1 MAPLPYAG
9 PTALAGSKYA
19 PFSTRRA
26 PPAVPPA
33 VSSTQGTPTKSTIAT
48 KEQIAASHDESSL
61 DIAHNAGA
69 DLAIAQ
75 GNTLKEAVDKHAANF
90 SRTVSAT
97 VTNTRKLLELIREAL
112 KEDDAAALKT
122 VDDLWTE
129 LELLLEAAKGA
140 KDALPEFL
148 EKQRDNMALYHGAM
162 MNEAYQETQQEL
174 NLQHKKV
181 NLQHSVIL
189 EQQQSYQDFKAQMA
203 TRLKELE
210 DLRERSSRL
219 VLEKGNLKDEI
230 DKYVK
235 MLDKEQN
242 TKAADLEKINGLQK
256 ELEALIG
263 IKTELLVEV
272 DRLQKV
278 ISDMQDKSQAAER
291 KIADDFVE
299 QLKIKADQLAKET
312 AKSVQLATL
321 LNQLK
326 SQEANDKT
334 ANGKTANDKLKADN
348 KMIKEKYDA
357 MSSEHAQA
365 FKVSRD
371 GMHASTASG

>member
-1 MAPLPYAG
+1 MAPLPYSG
-9 PTALAGSKYA
+9 PTKLGHSKYA
-19 PFSTRRA
+19 LFPAHRA
-26 PPAVPPA
+26 QPAVPST
-33 VSSTQGTPTKSTIAT
+33 VSSTQATPTKSAIAT
-48 KEQIAASHDESSL
+48 KEQIAASHDESNL

-75 GNTLKEAVDKHAANF
+75 GNALKEAVDKHAAKF
-90 SRTVSAT
+90 SRTVSAA

-129 LELLLEAAKGA
+129 LELLFEATKGA

-263 IKTELLVEV
+263 TKTELLAEV
-272 DRLQKV
+272 DRFQKV

-291 KIADDFVE
+291 KIADDFAE
-299 QLKIKADQLAKET
+299 HLKVKADQLAKET
-312 AKSVQLATL
+312 AKSAQLATS

-326 SQEANDKT
+326 SQEAN
-334 ANGKTANDKLKADN
+334 GKIVNDKLKADN

-357 MSSEHAQA
+357 MASEHAQA
-365 FKVSRD
+365 FK
-371 GMHASTASG
+371 AS